1 MMNNWFHIYG
11 ASLDFNTFL
20 HDYGWIFA
28 VALAGIIL
36 IVVGIIVLTHIRKK
50 PKKRVIDESAYYD
63 ALGGKDNLIGHE
75 LVGSRIKLEL
85 KDYDAIDKQKL
96 TEAGVD
102 GFIMMS
108 NRLTLV
114 IKGDAKEVYERLF
127 GVRE

>member
-1 MMNNWFHIYG
+1 MMNNWLQIYG

-36 IVVGIIVLTHIRKK
+36 IVVAVIILLHVRKK

-63 ALGGKDNLIGHE
+63 ALGGKDNLISHE

>member
-1 MMNNWFHIYG
+1 MNIYPLIQD
-11 ASLDFNTFL
+11 ASRDFNSFL
-20 HDYGWIFA
+20 RDYGWIVA
-28 VALAGIIL
+28 VALAGVIL
-36 IVVGIIVLTHIRKK
+36 VVVLIIVFTHVFGK
-50 PKKRVIDESAYYD
+50 PKKREIDETAYYE
-63 ALGGKDNLIGHE
+63 ALGGKDNLISHE

-127 GVRE
+127 GVKN